1 MKKLTLA
8 ALMAVTT
15 TVSMAQVEISGK
27 IGTYYESSEKAG
39 VNTTSLQQEGTN
51 NIAFKAK
58 EDLGGGLSARVV
70 VETKLFSNDPKSANT
85 QLGDRQSTV
94 GLANKMGS
102 IDMGRNNHSA
112 FNTLRFTDSF
122 GALYGTIADDV
133 HNFRANRF
141 SNGVFLKA
149 TPYNGIG
156 LSYDRVQASAS
167 GPEGLSYGA
176 TAELGALKLDVSR
189 WELGQDTSNVLGVVA
204 TISGYRLNFLTSED
218 TTSNVTTKGTSVG
231 MSKQLGSSPYTMMT
245 SYGKKTGVASSELTA
260 YNVGMDYAFSKRTSG
275 QVIYRKTDAVT
286 AALDSRMVAV
296 GLIHKF

>member
-94 GLANKMGS
+94 GLASKMGS
-102 IDMGRNNHSA
+102 IDMGRSNQMRLSHCPNH
-112 FNTLRFTDSF
+112 
-122 GALYGTIADDV
+122 
-133 HNFRANRF
+133 
-141 SNGVFLKA
+141 
-149 TPYNGIG
+149 
-156 LSYDRVQASAS
+156 
-167 GPEGLSYGA
+167 
-176 TAELGALKLDVSR
+176 DVSISAHVN
-189 WELGQDTSNVLGVVA
+189 EISSA
-204 TISGYRLNFLTSED
+204 TVRNCHCCVNSLTRQQQRQRQTHQS
-218 TTSNVTTKGTSVG
+218 
-231 MSKQLGSSPYTMMT
+231 
-245 SYGKKTGVASSELTA
+245 
-260 YNVGMDYAFSKRTSG
+260 
-275 QVIYRKTDAVT
+275 
-286 AALDSRMVAV
+286 
-296 GLIHKF
+296 